1 MNIKAKKNNNQ
12 NICTRDFRCLKQV
25 SSSHASKNIWK
36 KNFGKKTEVLH
47 PTITFSSWSSS
58 ISNMTPL
65 LEFSAT
71 EANPFVSGSFS
82 CPDGTPDFRLD
93 LRA

>member
-1 MNIKAKKNNNQ
+1 MNIKTKKTIIKTYALGTFDVLNKFQ
-12 NICTRDFRCLKQV
+12 VVMLLK
-25 SSSHASKNIWK
+25 I
-36 KNFGKKTEVLH
+36 FGKKTEVLH